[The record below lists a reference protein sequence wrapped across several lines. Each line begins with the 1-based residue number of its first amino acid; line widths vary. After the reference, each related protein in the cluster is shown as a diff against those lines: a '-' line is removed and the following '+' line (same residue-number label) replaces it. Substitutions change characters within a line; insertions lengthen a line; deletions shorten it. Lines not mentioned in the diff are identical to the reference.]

1 MPACVFHVCV
11 HFVVCVLVTSRPRFG
26 RVAPGPVTP
35 KVTRRSH
42 GTCTQHIG
50 DHETV
55 MPHTDDHG
63 AVTRHTDDH
72 AEITRHMSDHGARGS
87 RAVTRWSC
95 RTRAVTGRSRGGHGE
110 VTGRSRTGG
119 HEEEAVLAG
128 LAGQHP
134 AQHAEAHTHTHTHTH
149 HITMRGRIGI
159 RRGGGALEVL
169 PWEADPSRI
178 RVGSE
183 SDPSRIRVGEPDSES
198 GPESDI
204 RVGEPGPPQ
213 LPPPRAGTRC
223 SASESQTRIQ
233 VGDSDSS
240 LRLGFRSATRI
251 QVCDSNS
258 SP

>member
-1 MPACVFHVCV
+1 
-11 HFVVCVLVTSRPRFG
+11 
-26 RVAPGPVTP
+26 
-35 KVTRRSH
+35 
-42 GTCTQHIG
+42 
-50 DHETV
+50 

-169 PWEADPSRI
+169 PWESLGGGSESDPSRI

-183 SDPSRIRVGEPDSES
+183 SDPSRRTRQRIRPRVRYPSRRTRAAPAPSAPRRHSLQCIRV
-198 GPESDI
+198 
-204 RVGEPGPPQ
+204 
-213 LPPPRAGTRC
+213 A
-223 SASESQTRIQ
+223 
-233 VGDSDSS
+233 DSDSS
-240 LRLGFRSATRI
+240 RRLGFKSATRI
-251 QVCDSNS
+251 QVCDSDS
-258 SP
+258 SLRLEFKSVTRIPAPVKRAGTPLNRLRPSAAIERRLPDPSPRFGHGRGR